1 MGPVVDLW
9 CLQPR
14 SRGMFCHLLHPIPR
28 PLTETTQICYLMV
41 RWIFDVLGLIRCG
54 YGPYELCL
62 PSLLDSSTAVH
73 CGLLWLYH
81 VNTCFC
87 LEASQHDSHFVLR
100 PCSARLLGL
109 VLDQLFPY
117 GIYWLTLCLDVWRET
132 SSGLDDRLES
142 DFGLRVKTL
151 IRSVY

>member
-1 MGPVVDLW
+1 
-9 CLQPR
+9 
-14 SRGMFCHLLHPIPR
+14 
-28 PLTETTQICYLMV
+28 MV

-87 LEASQHDSHFVLR
+87 LEGKFRLWLVCDAVLLITR
-100 PCSARLLGL
+100 SFTARFSLCSPP
-109 VLDQLFPY
+109 LF
-117 GIYWLTLCLDVWRET
+117 
-132 SSGLDDRLES
+132 SSPAWSG
-142 DFGLRVKTL
+142 T
-151 IRSVY
+151 